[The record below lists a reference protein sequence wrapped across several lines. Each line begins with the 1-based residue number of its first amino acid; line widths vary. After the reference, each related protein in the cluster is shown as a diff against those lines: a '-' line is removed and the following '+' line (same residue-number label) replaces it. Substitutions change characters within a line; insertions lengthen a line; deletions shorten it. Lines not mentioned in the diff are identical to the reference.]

1 MIHETDTIEEP
12 RPKILLIENEVEQI
26 AFFKHFLQRERYKV
40 AIAQS
45 RDEAIWALVKMASKK
60 IKFFCIIDWML
71 PEISGVEV
79 CRFIRSH
86 PELKNSPIMGISA
99 NPNPDAGTHALLE
112 GADDF
117 MVKPFS
123 AGEML
128 TRIKLLIRRCQ
139 IKKEKLST
147 KKILLSFGPLSF
159 DSVRRDLFVDGKAIS
174 LTKTEFILLQYL
186 IKHQGHPISK
196 EELLSE
202 LWSDD
207 NPVGDDNLKF
217 HIYSL
222 RKKLKDPPDRSRF
235 IETLRGIG
243 YRFKDQWEE

>member
-1 MIHETDTIEEP
+1 MIHETDTMEDP
-12 RPKILLIENEVEQI
+12 RPTILLIEDEAEQI
-26 AFFKHFLQRERYKV
+26 AFLKHFLQRERYQV
-40 AIAQS
+40 AVAS
-45 RDEAIWALVKMASKK
+45 GGDEAIWALRKMASKK
-60 IKFFCIIDWML
+60 VKIFCIIDWML
-71 PEISGVEV
+71 PEVSGVEV

-99 NPNPDAGTHALLE
+99 NPNPDVGTHALLE

-123 AGEML
+123 AREML
-128 TRIKLLIRRCQ
+128 TRIKSLIRRCQ

-147 KKILLSFGPLSF
+147 KRISLSFGPLSF
-159 DSVRRDLFVDGKAIS
+159 DSVRRELFVDGKKIS
-174 LTKTEFILLQYL
+174 LTRMEFIILQYL
-186 IKHQGHPISK
+186 IEHQGHAISK

-207 NPVGDDNLKF
+207 NPVGDDNLKV
-217 HIYSL
+217 HVYSL
-222 RKKLKDPPDRSRF
+222 RKKLKDPTDRPLF

-243 YRFKDQWEE
+243 YRFKDRWEE